1 MEAKK
6 KCEGWG
12 GWAGSTAS
20 THCAQ
25 APFFSLPHIWT
36 VSIPP
41 HPLPTSSP
49 APLLQ
54 LSSMATHCT
63 QSPHIY
69 FYFSSSPPHHHTSAF
84 STSNCSLRYL
94 SIPISFLLGSFLF
107 PPSLPPP
114 SLSRSDST
122 PEAAESFCYVPDTFV
137 SHRHSHIS
145 LYISSKCTRRLSPLH
160 PPKPL
165 FSFHT
170 RLTSRAACSMPACH
184 DRLCKL
190 GSLQTK

>member
-1 MEAKK
+1 MR
-6 KCEGWG
+6 G
-12 GWAGSTAS
+12 GGVGLDRPHPHIA
-20 THCAQ
+20 HKLH
-25 APFFSLPHIWT
+25 FFSPSYLDRFYPPTPSSHILPRSSAPTQLHGNTLHTKSSYIFLFL
-36 VSIPP
+36 
-41 HPLPTSSP
+41 LP
-49 APLLQ
+49 
-54 LSSMATHCT
+54 
-63 QSPHIY
+63 
-69 FYFSSSPPHHHTSAF
+69 PPHHHTSAF